1 MKRYNVIMI
10 ADQDR
15 THLLM
20 CRRLHDPFRGK
31 YNMVG
36 GHVEAGE
43 SEDDAAYRELFE
55 ESGITRDDVAL
66 TRVMDLVYYHEDL
79 EIEVYAGRLTHP
91 VEVRGEENPLTWISI
106 DENFFDKER
115 FAGNGNIGHILIET
129 LLSGALG

>member
-10 ADQDR
+10 ADPDR

-20 CRRLHDPFRGK
+20 CRRMRDPFRGK

-43 SEDDAAYRELFE
+43 SEDDAAYRELYE
-55 ESGITRDDVAL
+55 ESGITRDDVSL
-66 TRVMDLVYYHEDL
+66 TRVMDLVYHYEDL
-79 EIEVYAGRLTHP
+79 EIEVYAGRLRHP
-91 VEVRGEENPLTWISI
+91 VEVRGDENPLTWISI

-129 LLSGALG
+129 LHSGALD

>member
-10 ADQDR
+10 ADPDR

-20 CRRLHDPFRGK
+20 CRRMRDPFRGK

-43 SEDDAAYRELFE
+43 SEDDAAYRELYE
-55 ESGITRDDVAL
+55 ESGITRDDVSL
-66 TRVMDLVYYHEDL
+66 TRVMDLVYHYEDL
-79 EIEVYAGRLTHP
+79 EIEVYAGRLRHP
-91 VEVRGEENPLTWISI
+91 VEVRGDENPLTWISI

-129 LLSGALG
+129 LLTGVLD

>member
-1 MKRYNVIMI
+1 MKRYNVILI
-10 ADQDR
+10 ADPDR

-66 TRVMDLVYYHEDL
+66 TRVMDLVYYHENL

-91 VEVRGEENPLTWISI
+91 VEVHGEENPLTWISI

>member
-10 ADQDR
+10 ADPDR

-20 CRRLHDPFRGK
+20 CRRMRDPFRGK

-43 SEDDAAYRELFE
+43 SEDDAAYRELYE
-55 ESGITRDDVAL
+55 ESGITREDVTL
-66 TRVMDLVYYHEDL
+66 TRVMDLVYHCEDL
-79 EIEVYAGRLTHP
+79 EIEVYAGRLRHP
-91 VEVRGEENPLTWISI
+91 VKVRGDENPLAWISI

-129 LLSGALG
+129 MLSGALD